1 MEDSRHSQS
10 ISGWKIMTS
19 HWLNH
24 LETLVA
30 RFSHLGIGDDIDS
43 LTLNESWALY
53 LYLMRLDT
61 E

>member
-1 MEDSRHSQS
+1 
-10 ISGWKIMTS
+10 MTS